1 MEKFKK
7 QNQITETG
15 LLRQA
20 FTGLRPTSA
29 AVRQMR
35 KPEMIV
41 VCSILAVFAIIMLV
55 HIAWIPNDSISYFE
69 SRTGIFAL
77 NEKDYQLKFTPP
89 TPLMCA
95 PPSDC
100 REEILLKS
108 LLQPT
113 TVQDLDKIVNNTD
126 EDVRILLIAEIS
138 KERLK
143 DLGSDHTYVLSLPGF
158 AYHHADVYAG
168 DRHLRNFHRGER
180 IFLTFD
186 SAESLGPT
194 SLESA
199 TSKDIVL
206 DVVLTFKPSVRPIS
220 VQRDFVHPMLATQS
234 EFGRYQN
241 FLGTRANSG
250 SGKMGHLSKVVLA
263 LFCLMLFLII
273 DSSPESLG
281 LALFMGFEAVAM
293 GTSEGWMP
301 LGWIGLEQNQVLTNF
316 CFQMGDIM
324 KLYFLMQ
331 IARTGGVSPLPWLVI
346 GAAVSLPYGFFMQYA
361 AEQSMSWT
369 YLIPRTRD
377 TITAG
382 LGAIFCFI
390 TLWKIRGQKLPW
402 RFLALIFA
410 GVAGVGEV
418 LNSWLIHSDLARVVP
433 ELRTFFTVTQANIGY
448 LFALSTFFNISTL
461 ENRVKILTS
470 EKESTNEIRRQLE
483 LSHTVQK
490 SFLALPVLPDEINI
504 AWSHEAATYV
514 SGDTYFVHWDE
525 LQSSLTVLLN
535 DVTGHGVQAGL
546 KAFACNIIAKTLW
559 CESGTLDF
567 RRKGDR
573 RRQQSRLE
581 KFDGLVER
589 LLCNQ
594 TVPPDFNAMIGLEF
608 ALRDKKF
615 TVYRVN
621 YNFPLLIE
629 PTFEWEDGNLPPT
642 ITTWQVRNL
651 SMNNRTLT
659 SYDIKPGSMLI
670 LISDGLI
677 DSPRDRAGL
686 VRSMTKDFKSRE
698 GYLSAEAVKNAALK
712 WTTENSV
719 KTVDDRTM
727 VVIQWDPYFAAKIE
741 GKDGK
746 KRAVA

>member
-1 MEKFKK
+1 MEKQTKS
-7 QNQITETG
+7 NQMTETG

-20 FTGLRPTSA
+20 FTGARPTSA
-29 AVRQMR
+29 SVRQMR

-41 VCSILAVFAIIMLV
+41 ICSILAAFAIVMLI
-55 HIAWIPNDSISYFE
+55 HIAWIPNDSESYFK
-69 SRTGIFAL
+69 SRSGIFAL
-77 NEKDYQLKFTPP
+77 EEKDYKLKYTMP
-89 TPLMCA
+89 TALQCA

-113 TVQDLDKIVNNTD
+113 TVADLDKIVNNTD
-126 EDVRILLIAEIS
+126 KDVQILLIAEIS

-143 DLGSDHTYVLSLPGF
+143 DLGSEHSYVLSLPGF
-158 AYHHADVYAG
+158 AFHHADVYDG
-168 DRHLRNFHRGER
+168 ERHLRNFHRGER

-186 SAESLGPT
+186 SLD
-194 SLESA
+194 
-199 TSKDIVL
+199 SKGTFAQPLIDEKNIVL
-206 DVVLTFKPSVRPIS
+206 DIVLTFKPSVRPIS
-220 VQRDFVHPMLATQS
+220 VQRDFEHPLLATQS

-241 FLGTRANSG
+241 FLATRANSG
-250 SGKMGHLSKVVLA
+250 AGKMGHLAKLVLA

-293 GTSEGWMP
+293 GTSEGWLP
-301 LGWIGLEQNQVLTNF
+301 LGWIGLEQNQVLSNF

-346 GAAVSLPYGFFMQYA
+346 GSALSLPYGFFMQFA
-361 AEQSMSWT
+361 ADQSWSWT

-377 TITAG
+377 TITGG
-382 LGAIFCFI
+382 LGAVFCFI
-390 TLWKIRGQKLPW
+390 TLWKIRSQKLPW
-402 RFLALIFA
+402 RFLALGFA
-410 GVAGVGEV
+410 GVAGAGEV
-418 LNSWLIHSDLARVVP
+418 MNSWLIHSDLARVAP
-433 ELRTFFTVTQANIGY
+433 ELRTFFTVSQANIGY

-490 SFLALPVLPDEINI
+490 SFLALPILPDEINI

-525 LQSSLTVLLN
+525 QKASLTVLLN

-559 CESGTLDF
+559 CESDNIDF

-573 RRQQSRLE
+573 RRQPSRLE

-589 LLCNQ
+589 LLCSQ
-594 TVPPDFNAMIGLEF
+594 TVPPDFNAMLGLEF
-608 ALRDKKF
+608 ALREQKF

-629 PTFEWEDGNLPPT
+629 PTFSWEKDNLPPAKT
-642 ITTWQVRNL
+642 SWSVRNL
-651 SMNNRTLT
+651 SMKNKTLT
-659 SYDIKPGSMLI
+659 NYDIKPGSMLI

-686 VRSMTKDFKSRE
+686 VKYMARNFETME
-698 GYLSAEAVKNAALK
+698 GYLTAEDVKKTALK

-719 KTVDDRTM
+719 KSVDDRTM
-727 VVIQWDPYFAAKIE
+727 VVIQWDPYFAAKISA
-741 GKDGK
+741 KDN
-746 KRAVA
+746 AA